1 MKKRKSLY
9 FALTLLCAFAVWTL
23 LILRVDVRAVGPNGS
38 RVGFAGINLAF
49 HRLTG
54 TNLSLYAVTDWL
66 GLVPVAFAFGFAV
79 LGLCQWIKRRSIFKI
94 DRTILILGGYYVLVI
109 GLYLFFEEAVVN
121 YRPILIDGRL
131 EASYPSSTTLLTAS
145 VMPTA
150 ALQLNLRIKNA
161 VARRTVCVLI
171 YIFTA
176 FMIIGRLI
184 SGVHWLT
191 DIIGGLLL
199 SAGAVL
205 LYAFS
210 AEKHE

>member
-79 LGLCQWIKRRSIFKI
+79 LGLCQWIKRRSIFKV

-161 VARRTVCVLI
+161 VALRTVCVLI